1 MVVHLLPKQE
11 TRVRF
16 PHFAPLYKCY
26 NNNQTMAAE
35 NTPKQ
40 YFHDHLIM
48 LLLSINA
55 FLAIASSVFVLVRL
69 NASHGTSYIVQYRPS
84 LGADAF
90 QTGSVLDLFSF
101 IAFAVVILVI
111 HSILS
116 YRAYPIH
123 RQLSITILSLGL
135 LLLALVAIV
144 GNALLTLR

>member
-1 MVVHLLPKQE
+1 
-11 TRVRF
+11 
-16 PHFAPLYKCY
+16 
-26 NNNQTMAAE
+26 MA
-35 NTPKQ
+35 TPKQ
-40 YFHDHLIM
+40 YFHDHLIL
-48 LLLSINA
+48 LLLSVNA
-55 FLAIASSVFVLVRL
+55 FLAIASSIFVLVRL

-90 QTGSVLDLFSF
+90 QTGSALDLYSF
-101 IAFAVVILVI
+101 IAFAFVILGI
-111 HSILS
+111 HGVLS

>member
-1 MVVHLLPKQE
+1 
-11 TRVRF
+11 
-16 PHFAPLYKCY
+16 
-26 NNNQTMAAE
+26 MASE
-35 NTPKQ
+35 QKTPKQ

-55 FLAIASSVFVLVRL
+55 FLTIASSIFVLVRL

-90 QTGSVLDLFSF
+90 KTGNALDLYSF
-101 IAFAVVILVI
+101 IVFAVVILAI
-111 HSILS
+111 HGVLS
-116 YRAYPIH
+116 YRSYPIH
-123 RQLSITILSLGL
+123 RQLSLSILSLGI